1 MDLTAEKFSELW
13 QRAKSLREFSET
25 TGISRRS
32 ASVRAAK
39 YRKHGVPLKFFR
51 NAGQVDWDRVADVAR
66 KFEDVG

>member
-13 QRAKSLREFSET
+13 QQSKSLREFSEK

-51 NAGQVDWDRVADVAR
+51 NAGQVDWNHVADIAR
-66 KFEDVG
+66 MFEDAE